1 MLHKVRATLKTI
13 NNHEMHVP
21 ILSLVEVLDVYTS
34 HLKYLRR
41 HTLTVLLSQSRVADQ
56 IRSQRKSITMFLDL
70 DIGLTNKDLTI
81 TLDRCPS
88 LDNEVIGKFVY
99 HADKS
104 LE

>member
-1 MLHKVRATLKTI
+1 
-13 NNHEMHVP
+13 
-21 ILSLVEVLDVYTS
+21 
-34 HLKYLRR
+34 
-41 HTLTVLLSQSRVADQ
+41 
-56 IRSQRKSITMFLDL
+56 MFLDL

-104 LE
+104 LELILSCLNIIHQMFTDVASQVEKE